1 MDNIDYSSL
10 PKEQLQYLGMLDE
23 NGNLKKEEVSSATQ
37 VTAVEPPANLGIVNP
52 AEPSKKKNLENK
64 KKIDDEE
71 KPRESR
77 LAKIKEKLKRESFKH
92 ISNEKAID
100 GVKTVKTDSLTTTE
114 MKSFFKSLKDW
125 RLLKD
130 EGFNVDLVEEDE
142 EVIEC
147 VVMDEKGNELIIR
160 YYSDGCLKLENNYVV
175 SPYPEVGTKS
185 HCVQF
190 ICFEEKQKENMIT
203 EIKYSIMLF
212 IEQCLNSGSEV
223 DIYNESD
230 FSSEE
235 EGDESFFEEK
245 PKKKIKK
252 ESNKSLKSHSLK
264 LRLPTKFV
272 RK

>member
-1 MDNIDYSSL
+1 
-10 PKEQLQYLGMLDE
+10 
-23 NGNLKKEEVSSATQ
+23 
-37 VTAVEPPANLGIVNP
+37 
-52 AEPSKKKNLENK
+52 
-64 KKIDDEE
+64 
-71 KPRESR
+71 
-77 LAKIKEKLKRESFKH
+77 
-92 ISNEKAID
+92 
-100 GVKTVKTDSLTTTE
+100 

-175 SPYPEVGTKS
+175 SPYPTYPEVGKAS

-190 ICFEEKQKENMIT
+190 ICFDEKQKENMIT
-203 EIKYSIMLF
+203 EIKYSIMIF

-223 DIYNESD
+223 DMYTESD

-252 ESNKSLKSHSLK
+252 ESNKSFKSHSLK